1 MKKKRNVVGKYILLS
16 QIYVFAS
23 VVAVPCSFAKIYD
36 KATEIIVS
44 HETKKSEVK
53 KSETTQS
60 KGINYIVG
68 GMGIDDYIKGVVAA
82 EMPVSFPLEA
92 LKAQAVASR
101 TYAVRAIENADKE
114 LEPQDIG
121 QAYID
126 VDKMKKNWGD
136 NFDTYYAKICQA
148 VDTTNDEIMVYG
160 GEPILAVFHSTSA
173 GETETAG
180 NIWNYD
186 LPYLVSTDSEGDTYA
201 PNYEISAEFTPEQM
215 IEKIKAKH
223 SDFDADTESVFDTI
237 AINERSEAGY
247 VTDMT
252 IGNKKFTGKEIREAL
267 GLRSA
272 NFTVSKEGK
281 SIIFTTKGFGHG
293 AGMSQYGAKYMADNG
308 CDYLTILNHYYKDI
322 SIDALKK

>member
-16 QIYVFAS
+16 QIYVFAA

-36 KATEIIVS
+36 KAAEFIVS
-44 HETKKSEVK
+44 HETKKSETIQ
-53 KSETTQS
+53 SES
-60 KGINYIVG
+60 SDYKVG
-68 GMGIDDYIKGVVAA
+68 GMSIDDYIKGVVAA

-126 VDKMKKNWGD
+126 VDKMKENWGD
-136 NFDTYYAKICQA
+136 NFDTYYAKISQA
-148 VDTTNDEIMVYG
+148 VDGTNAEIMIYG

-201 PNYEISAEFTPEQM
+201 PNYEVSAEFTPEQM
-215 IEKIKAKH
+215 IEKIKAKYE
-223 SDFDADTESVFDTI
+223 DFNADAETVFDTI
-237 AINERSEAGY
+237 AINQRSEAGY
-247 VTDMT
+247 ITDIT
-252 IGNKKFTGKEIREAL
+252 VGNKSFTGKEIREAL

-272 NFTVSKEGK
+272 NFTVSKKG
-281 SIIFTTKGFGHG
+281 SNIIFTTKGFGHG

-308 CDYLTILNHYYKDI
+308 CDYLAILNHYYKDI
-322 SIDALKK
+322 SIDTIKKQAE